1 MADLPFLLFPRPI
14 RTTRSVPPSGGRTFT
29 KPTPAQQRARLQAQF
44 DQIVQSFQDLQA
56 AVAGVDPEQV
66 IVMETLTASVEN
78 VAKAVVQIPGLEWLA
93 EKDLEEVPPE
103 FGFGDPATDTTIPKR
118 LYALMSNQNG
128 MTQLLTLWNDWAA
141 KPDQRAKRNFG
152 PFKQL
157 FTLLRD
163 IRRWSAQ
170 DRIETTGIL
179 ERWRE
184 AVTVRTTPVSFE
196 IEFWFR
202 SQQAQRQRAYVEI
215 ENLVQGLGG
224 QCLDQATI
232 PEIFYHAALVELPP
246 AVVDQF
252 INGIQSQNYAQLLRS
267 ESVMFFRPRAQ
278 STLGLQSVEPVDLDF
293 AARLRDRPIEAG
305 NAVLA
310 VLDGVP
316 LENHAALA
324 GRLVVDDPD
333 GHGPMYQ
340 TGQQQHGTAM
350 ASVILH
356 GDLNGDGPSLKR
368 RIYVRPIFY
377 PDAFNLREITPPNR
391 LLVDLIHQAI
401 RRIFEGDGAQ
411 PAVAPTVRIVNL
423 ALGNPEQP
431 FDREISPLGRLLDW
445 LSWKYKV
452 LILVSIGNRIVPLN
466 LGAPLDGVADED
478 VIVRVLQAIRE
489 EQIQKRPLSP
499 SEAINCLSVGAVHAD
514 ESPSYVQGN
523 RVDLLRGRRLPT
535 PISTIAT
542 GFRRSTKPEV
552 LFPGGRLLYRQDTPD
567 GNGAVF
573 SAVQSVRAP
582 GIMAAAPGIAP
593 MEVNRVS
600 CSCGS
605 SNATALAGRCAVLIY
620 EKLSGM
626 EIPDDCEP
634 LDATYQAVLL
644 KALLVHGA
652 SWGDASRL
660 IEKAFPTPG
669 DQWQRLSRIKQQFLG
684 YGEVDMQ
691 RCLSA
696 NEQRATLLGWS
707 MISDGEGHAFE
718 MPLPPA
724 LAASTELRRLTAT
737 LAWLTPTNHQHK
749 DYRRAQL
756 WIDVPEQNI
765 GTQRDGLDA
774 ASARRGTVG
783 HRTFKG
789 TAAVPFIDGTKLRIL
804 VSCKEDA
811 GSLDAPVPY
820 AIAVTLE
827 VGPDVQIDI
836 YQQIN
841 SRIRPVVG
849 IQARP

>member
-1 MADLPFLLFPRPI
+1 MADLPFILFPRPQ
-14 RTTRSVPPSGGRTFT
+14 RTARGVPPGGGRAFT
-29 KPTPAQQRARLQAQF
+29 KPTPAQQRARLQARF
-44 DQIVQSFQDLQA
+44 DQIVQSFQNLQA
-56 AVAGVDPEQV
+56 TVAGFDPEQV
-66 IVMETLTASVEN
+66 IVLETLTASVEN

-93 EKDLEEVPPE
+93 ERDLEEVPPE

-128 MTQLLTLWNDWAA
+128 MTQLLALWNDWVAN
-141 KPDQRAKRNFG
+141 PDQRARKNFG

-157 FTLLRD
+157 FILLRD

-179 ERWRE
+179 DSWRE
-184 AVTVRTTPVSFE
+184 EVEVRITILFE

-202 SQQAQRQRAYVEI
+202 GQQAQRQRAYAEI

-232 PEIFYHAALVELPP
+232 PEIFYHAALVELPT
-246 AVVDQF
+246 AVVNQF
-252 INGIQSQNYAQLLRS
+252 IAGVQAQDYAQLLRS
-267 ESVMFFRPRAQ
+267 EGVMFFRPRAQ
-278 STLGLQSVEPVDLDF
+278 SVLGLQTTEPVNLDF
-293 AARLRDRPIEAG
+293 ATRLRDRPIEAG
-305 NAVLA
+305 EPVIA

-316 LENHAALA
+316 VENHAALA

-333 GHGPMYQ
+333 GHAPMYQ
-340 TGQQQHGTAM
+340 AGQQQHGTAM
-350 ASVILH
+350 ASVVVH
-356 GDLNGDGPSLKR
+356 GDLNGNGPSLKR
-368 RIYVRPIFY
+368 RIYVRPIFH
-377 PDAFNLREITPPNR
+377 PDIFNLREITPPNR
-391 LLVDLIHQAI
+391 LLVDLIHRAI
-401 RRIFEGDGAQ
+401 RRIFDGDGAQ
-411 PAVAPTVRIVNL
+411 PASAPTVRIVNL

-452 LILVSIGNRIVPLN
+452 LILVSIGNRIVPMN
-466 LGAPLDGVADED
+466 LGAALDGVEDED
-478 VIVRVLQAIRE
+478 VIVRVLQAMRV

-499 SEAINCLSVGAVHAD
+499 AEAINCLSVGAVHAD
-514 ESPSYVQGN
+514 ESPAYVAGN
-523 RVDLLRGRRLPT
+523 RVDLLRDRRLPT
-535 PISTIAT
+535 PINTIAT

-552 LFPGGRLLYRQDTPD
+552 LFPGGRLLYQQDPPN
-567 GNGAVF
+567 GNGGVF

-593 MEVNRVS
+593 MEVNRVGH
-600 CSCGS
+600 SCGS
-605 SNATALAGRCAVLIY
+605 SNATALASRCAVLAY
-620 EKLSGM
+620 ETISAM
-626 EIPDDCEP
+626 EIPPDCEP
-634 LDATYQAVLL
+634 LDAAYEAVLL

-660 IEKAFPTPG
+660 IEKAFPIAG

-684 YGEVDMQ
+684 YGEVDIK

-707 MISDGEGHAFE
+707 MISDGEGHIFE

-737 LAWLTPTNHQHK
+737 LAWLTPTNQQHK
-749 DYRRAQL
+749 DYRKAYL

-774 ASARRGTVG
+774 ASARRGTVE
-783 HRTFKG
+783 HRIFKG
-789 TAAVPFIDGTKLRIL
+789 TNAVPFIDGTKLRIV

-811 GSLDAPVPY
+811 GTLDVAVPY
-820 AIAVTLE
+820 AVAVTLE

-841 SRIRPVVG
+841 FRIRPVVE

>member
-1 MADLPFLLFPRPI
+1 MADLPFLLFPRPL
-14 RTTRSVPPSGGRTFT
+14 RTTRGVPPGGGRTFT
-29 KPTPAQQRARLQAQF
+29 KPTPAQQRARLQTRF
-44 DQIVQSFQDLQA
+44 DQIVQSFQNLQA
-56 AVAGVDPEQV
+56 TVAGIDPEQV
-66 IVMETLTASVEN
+66 IVLETLTASVEN

-93 EKDLEEVPPE
+93 ERELEGVPPE
-103 FGFGDPATDTTIPKR
+103 FGFGDPATDATIPKR

-128 MTQLLTLWNDWAA
+128 MTQLLALWSDWVVN
-141 KPDQRAKRNFG
+141 PGHRARRNFG

-170 DRIETTGIL
+170 DRIESTGIL
-179 ERWRE
+179 QRWRE
-184 AVTVRTTPVSFE
+184 EVTVRTEISFE

-202 SQQAQRQRAYVEI
+202 GQQAQRQRAYAEI

-232 PEIFYHAALVELPP
+232 PEILYHAALVELPT
-246 AVVDQF
+246 AVVNQF
-252 INGIQSQNYAQLLRS
+252 IDGIQTQNYAQLLRS
-267 ESVMFFRPRAQ
+267 EGVMFFRPRAQ
-278 STLGLQSVEPVDLDF
+278 STLGLQSLEPVNLDF
-293 AARLRDRPIEAG
+293 ASRLRDQPIEAG
-305 NAVLA
+305 DAVIA
-310 VLDGVP
+310 VLDGAPV
-316 LENHAALA
+316 ENHAALA

-340 TGQQQHGTAM
+340 AGQQQHGTAI
-350 ASVILH
+350 ASIILH
-356 GDLNGDGPSLKR
+356 GDLNGGGPSLRR
-368 RIYVRPIFY
+368 RIYVRPIFH
-377 PDAFNLREITPPNR
+377 PDPFNLLEITPPTR
-391 LLVDLIHQAI
+391 LLVDLIHRAI
-401 RRIFEGDGAQ
+401 RRIFEGDGAEL
-411 PAVAPTVRIVNL
+411 AVAPTVRIVNL

-466 LGAPLDGVADED
+466 LGVTLDGLEDED
-478 VIVRVLQAIRE
+478 VIARVLQAMQA
-489 EQIQKRPLSP
+489 EQTQKRPLSP

-514 ESPSYVQGN
+514 ESPTYVQGN

-542 GFRRSTKPEV
+542 GFRRSTKPEI
-552 LFPGGRLLYRQDTPD
+552 LFPGGRLLYQQNPPD
-567 GNGAVF
+567 GNGVF

-600 CSCGS
+600 YSCGS
-605 SNATALAGRCAVLIY
+605 SNATALASRCAILAY
-620 EKLSGM
+620 ERISAM
-626 EIPDDCEP
+626 EIPLDCEP
-634 LDATYQAVLL
+634 LDATCEAVLL

-652 SWGDASRL
+652 SWGDASRI
-660 IEKAFPTPG
+660 IERAFPTPG

-684 YGEVDMQ
+684 YGEVDVK

-707 MISDGEGHAFE
+707 TISDGEGHTFE

-737 LAWLTPTNHQHK
+737 LAWLTPTNQQHK

-774 ASARRGTVG
+774 ASARRGTVE

-789 TAAVPFIDGTKLRIL
+789 TAAVPFIDGTKLRVL

-811 GSLDAPVPY
+811 GALDVAVPY

-827 VGPDVQIDI
+827 VGPEVQIDI

-841 SRIRPVVG
+841 SRIRPVIG

>member
-1 MADLPFLLFPRPI
+1 MADLPFLLFPRPL
-14 RTTRSVPPSGGRTFT
+14 RTTRGVPPGGGRTFT
-29 KPTPAQQRARLQAQF
+29 KPTPAEQQARLQARF
-44 DQIVQSFQDLQA
+44 NQIVRSFENLQA
-56 AVAGVDPEQV
+56 TVAGVDPEQV
-66 IVMETLTASVEN
+66 IVLETLTASVEN
-78 VAKAVVQIPGLEWLA
+78 VARAVVQIPGLEWLA
-93 EKDLEEVPPE
+93 ERDLEEVAPE
-103 FGFGDPATDTTIPKR
+103 FGFGDPVTDATIPKR

-128 MTQLLTLWNDWAA
+128 MTQLLALWSAWTANPAE
-141 KPDQRAKRNFG
+141 RARRNFG

-157 FTLLRD
+157 FTLLAD
-163 IRRWSAQ
+163 IRMWSAQ
-170 DRIETTGIL
+170 DRIESTGIL
-179 ERWRE
+179 ERWQE
-184 AVTVRTTPVSFE
+184 AVAVRTTPVSFE

-202 SQQAQRQRAYVEI
+202 GQEARRQRAYAEA
-215 ENLVQGLGG
+215 ESLVQRLGG

-232 PEIFYHAALVELPP
+232 PKILYHAALVELP
-246 AVVDQF
+246 ATVVNQF
-252 INGIQSQNYAQLLRS
+252 IGGIQTQNYAPLLRS
-267 ESVMFFRPRAQ
+267 EGVMFFRPRAQ
-278 STLGLQSVEPVDLDF
+278 STLGLQAVEPVNVDF
-293 AARLRDRPIEAG
+293 ATRLSDRPIDDG
-305 NAVLA
+305 DPVIA

-316 LENHAALA
+316 VENHAALA

-340 TGQQQHGTAM
+340 AGQQQHGTAM

-368 RIYVRPIFY
+368 RIYVRPIFH

-391 LLVDLIHQAI
+391 LLVDLIHRAI
-401 RRIFEGDGAQ
+401 QRIFEGDGAQ

-423 ALGNPEQP
+423 SLGNPEQP
-431 FDREISPLGRLLDW
+431 FDREISPLARLLDW

-452 LILVSIGNRIVPLN
+452 LILVSIGNRSIPLN
-466 LGAPLDGVADED
+466 LGATLDGVEDED
-478 VIVRVLQAIRE
+478 VIARVLQAMQVQ
-489 EQIQKRPLSP
+489 QIQKRPLSP

-514 ESPSYVQGN
+514 ESPGYVQAN
-523 RVDLLRGRRLPT
+523 RIDLLRGRRLPT

-542 GFRRSTKPEV
+542 GFRRSTKPEI
-552 LFPGGRLLYRQDTPD
+552 LFPGGRLLFQQDPQD
-567 GNGAVF
+567 GNGVAF

-582 GIMAAAPGIAP
+582 GIMAAAPGVAP

-600 CSCGS
+600 HSCGS
-605 SNATALAGRCAVLIY
+605 SNATALASRCAVLAY
-620 EKLSGM
+620 ERISAM
-626 EIPDDCEP
+626 EIPGDCEP
-634 LDATYQAVLL
+634 LDGTYQAVLL

-652 SWGDASRL
+652 SWGDASRI
-660 IEKAFPTPG
+660 IENAFSIPG

-684 YGEVDMQ
+684 YGEVDIK

-707 MISDGEGHAFE
+707 TISDGEGHAFE

-749 DYRRAQL
+749 AYRRAQL
-756 WIDVPEQNI
+756 WIDIREQNI

-774 ASARRGTVG
+774 ASARRGTVE

-789 TAAVPFIDGTKLRIL
+789 TSAVPFIDGTKLRIL
-804 VSCKEDA
+804 VNCKEDA
-811 GSLDAPVPY
+811 GTLDVPVPY

>member
-1 MADLPFLLFPRPI
+1 MADLPFLVFPSPL
-14 RTTRSVPPSGGRTFT
+14 RTTRSVPPGGGRTFT
-29 KPTPAQQRARLQAQF
+29 KPTPAQQQARLQTRF
-44 DQIVQSFQDLQA
+44 DQIVQSFQNLQA
-56 AVAGVDPEQV
+56 IVAGIDPEQV
-66 IVMETLTASVEN
+66 IVLETLTASVEN

-93 EKDLEEVPPE
+93 ERDLEAAPPE
-103 FGFGDPATDTTIPKR
+103 FGFGDPASDATIPKR

-128 MTQLLTLWNDWAA
+128 MTQLLALWSGWVAN
-141 KPDQRAKRNFG
+141 PDQRAKRNFG

-163 IRRWSAQ
+163 IRRWGAQ
-170 DRIETTGIL
+170 DRIESTGIL
-179 ERWRE
+179 QTWRE
-184 AVTVRTTPVSFE
+184 EVAVRTTISFE

-202 SQQAQRQRAYVEI
+202 GQQAQRQRAYAEI
-215 ENLVQGLGG
+215 ENLVQDLRG
-224 QCLDQATI
+224 QCLDQTNI
-232 PEIFYHAALVELPP
+232 PEILYHATLVELPTTI
-246 AVVDQF
+246 VDQF
-252 INGIQSQNYAQLLRS
+252 IRGIQNQNYAQLLRS

-278 STLGLQSVEPVDLDF
+278 STLGLQPIEPVNLDF

-305 NAVLA
+305 DPVLA

-316 LENHAALA
+316 VENHAALA

-340 TGQQQHGTAM
+340 ADQQQHGTAM
-350 ASVILH
+350 ASIILH

-368 RIYVRPIFY
+368 RIYVRPIFH
-377 PDAFNLREITPPNR
+377 PDTFNLREITPPNR
-391 LLVDLIHQAI
+391 LLVDLIHKAI
-401 RRIFEGDGAQ
+401 RRIFEGDGEQ

-466 LGAPLDGVADED
+466 LGAPLDGVEDED
-478 VIVRVLQAIRE
+478 VIARVLQAMQV

-514 ESPSYVQGN
+514 ESPTYVQGN

-552 LFPGGRLLYRQDTPD
+552 LFPGGRLLYQAPPD
-567 GNGAVF
+567 GNGSVF

-593 MEVNRVS
+593 MEVNRVGH
-600 CSCGS
+600 SCGS
-605 SNATALAGRCAVLIY
+605 SNATALASRCAVLAH
-620 EKLSGM
+620 ERLLGM
-626 EIPDDCEP
+626 EIPGDCEP
-634 LDATYQAVLL
+634 LDATYQAVLV

-684 YGEVDMQ
+684 YGEVDIT

-707 MISDGEGHAFE
+707 TISDGEGHAFE
-718 MPLPPA
+718 MPLPPT

-737 LAWLTPTNHQHK
+737 LAWLTPTNQQHK

-765 GTQRDGLDA
+765 GTQREGLDA
-774 ASARRGTVG
+774 ASARRGTVE
-783 HRTFKG
+783 HRTFRG

-811 GSLDAPVPY
+811 GTLDVAVPY
-820 AIAVTLE
+820 AIAVSLE